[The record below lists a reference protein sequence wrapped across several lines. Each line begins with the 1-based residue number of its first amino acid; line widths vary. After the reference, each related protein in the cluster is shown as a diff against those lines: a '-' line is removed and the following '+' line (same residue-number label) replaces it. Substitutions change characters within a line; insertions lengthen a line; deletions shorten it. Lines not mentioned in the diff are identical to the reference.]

1 MEIVYLTLIGI
12 VIAIA
17 GLVIFIFGIRTASV
31 GEMNERLQRYAV
43 DHVRTEALTPIEID
57 YRREELSAPVTSRII
72 APLFRSLGGLLG
84 RLIPISSSSDLEKQM
99 TIAGNPLG
107 MGAREFYGIR
117 ILFAVLGFFLG
128 YQLYTRNSDLIGL
141 LLAGFVVIIMFS
153 LPRFWLRSVVRKKK
167 NIVRRNLP
175 DALDM
180 LSVCADAGL
189 GFDQSLQRVS
199 EYWNNPLG
207 YELGRVVNEMNM
219 GLSRA
224 QAMRSLSDRYDVSE
238 LTSFVAVI
246 LQSDQLGM
254 SIADTLHAQ
263 ADQMRIERRFWAQEQ
278 ARKIPLKMLIP
289 LMLLI
294 LPAMF
299 AVVLGPAI
307 PNMMDVFGGL

>member
-17 GLVIFIFGIRTASV
+17 GLVIFVFGIRTASV